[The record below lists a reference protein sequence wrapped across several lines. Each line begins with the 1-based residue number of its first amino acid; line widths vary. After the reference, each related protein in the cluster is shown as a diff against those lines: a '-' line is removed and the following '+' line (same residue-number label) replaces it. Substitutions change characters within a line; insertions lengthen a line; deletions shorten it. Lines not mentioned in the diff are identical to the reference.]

1 MESLASHAE
10 KNSSTGEE
18 RLIFVGK
25 VFNWRNKKKHAF
37 SSYVRAPEKQR
48 MNESFFSVWKSF
60 SLEFDSVKVI
70 PLCVS
75 ERGTADYLNPRG
87 QDLNQNQGA
96 NIFWGVQCP
105 LRLLINSGRRLSKL
119 KIKPMSSYVEGHGQE
134 LGPFPTGKV
143 YFPTRPFEW
152 LPSIPLMVD
161 INFKFRI
168 DSW

>member
-37 SSYVRAPEKQR
+37 SCYVRAAEKQR
-48 MNESFFSVWKSF
+48 MNESFFFRVKIFLTWVWQCESYSPVCVRKRDCRLSKS
-60 SLEFDSVKVI
+60 SWTGSQ
-70 PLCVS
+70 S
-75 ERGTADYLNPRG
+75 EPGSKYFLRS
-87 QDLNQNQGA
+87 
-96 NIFWGVQCP
+96 P
-105 LRLLINSGRRLSKL
+105 LRLLISSGRRLSKL

-168 DSW
+168 NSW

>member
-25 VFNWRNKKKHAF
+25 VFNWGNKKKHAF

-48 MNESFFSVWKSF
+48 MNESFFFRVKIFLTWVWQCESYSPVCVRKRDCRLSKS
-60 SLEFDSVKVI
+60 SWTGSQ
-70 PLCVS
+70 S
-75 ERGTADYLNPRG
+75 EPGSKYFLRS
-87 QDLNQNQGA
+87 
-96 NIFWGVQCP
+96 P
-105 LRLLINSGRRLSKL
+105 LRLLISSGRRLSKL

-168 DSW
+168 NSW

>member
-25 VFNWRNKKKHAF
+25 VFNWGNKKKHAF
-37 SSYVRAPEKQR
+37 LLRTSKLQKSKEWMKVFFRVKIFLTWVWQCESYSPVCVRKRDCRLSKSSWTGSQ
-48 MNESFFSVWKSF
+48 
-60 SLEFDSVKVI
+60 
-70 PLCVS
+70 S
-75 ERGTADYLNPRG
+75 EPGSKYFLRS
-87 QDLNQNQGA
+87 
-96 NIFWGVQCP
+96 P
-105 LRLLINSGRRLSKL
+105 LRLLISSGRRLSKL

-161 INFKFRI
+161 IKFKFRI
-168 DSW
+168 NSW